1 MGKASSSLFSLY
13 IDLTKIGKYGKRCL
27 ARASLASLSYS
38 VDSLA
43 RHCDEPQQCEG
54 SEGVTW
60 RR

>member
-1 MGKASSSLFSLY
+1 MGKASQVFPY
-13 IDLTKIGKYGKRCL
+13 VELTKIGKYGIRCL
-27 ARASLASLSYS
+27 PRASLASLSYS

-43 RHCDEPQQCEG
+43 RYCGEPQQCEG